1 MVNFMMNFYA
11 PRVGQFFAILLFSA
25 IVLMGCEA
33 KIDREFKKVSPFM
46 GIVERAQFDSLPDSA
61 ANMMM
66 KFVMEF
72 PEHSQAQKMTVAAF
86 RVAEKKGW
94 MAKASEWS
102 QFYVDKFNPT
112 GDNLLEMLVLA
123 SFYHEQVGL
132 YDKAIANYKRIK
144 KEFKAEGLKPNY
156 RNLFEQSQIMLEMLE
171 KGIVDPEKQSEYL
184 MRRSGMD
191 TSTMAAEPAA

>member
-1 MVNFMMNFYA
+1 MMKFFA
-11 PRVGQFFAILLFSA
+11 PRVAQFFAVLFLSA

-33 KIDREFKKVSPFM
+33 KIDREFKKVAPFM

-72 PEHSQAQKMTVAAF
+72 PAHPQSQKMTVAAF

-94 MAKASEWS
+94 MTKASEWS

-144 KEFKAEGLKPNY
+144 KEFKADGLKPNY

-184 MRRSGMD
+184 MRKSGMD
-191 TSTMAAEPAA
+191 TATLVAEPAA

>member
-1 MVNFMMNFYA
+1 MKIYTFRNSHFLS
-11 PRVGQFFAILLFSA
+11 ILGLMTM
-25 IVLMGCEA
+25 VLMGCEA

-66 KFVMEF
+66 RFVKEF
-72 PEHSQAQKMTVAAF
+72 PEHPQSQKMTVAAF

-102 QFYVDKFNPT
+102 QFYVDKFNPK

-132 YDKAIANYKRIK
+132 YDKAIVNYKRIK
-144 KEFKAEGLKPNY
+144 KEFKADGLKPNY

-184 MRRSGMD
+184 MRKSGMD
-191 TSTMAAEPAA
+191 TAAIVAEPAA